1 MKQVIV
7 SQQEL
12 NAVEEARVAIY
23 EFIESNFGEL
33 STSQLIQLT
42 NCTSVLWKVANKV
55 YPEYKGE

>member
-7 SQQEL
+7 SQREL
-12 NAVEEARVAIY
+12 NMVEEARVSIY

-33 STSQLIQLT
+33 STSQLVHLT